1 MLFRSESLLESE
13 LFGHTRGSFT
23 GATHHRK
30 GLFEEA
36 DGGTLFLDE
45 IGDLKFSLQ
54 AKLLRVFQE
63 KRIRAIG
70 DNDFRVVD
78 VRILTATHKDL
89 PEEIRA
95 NRFRE
100 DLYYRLNVI
109 PIHIP
114 PLRQRREDILLL
126 GKYFLESSVKKN
138 NLEAKGLSPAAL
150 NKLISMPWH
159 GNVRELKNV
168 IERSAILSTGDQIE
182 DADIPVNDQYDS
194 DELIEEISSD
204 LPSLKMM
211 ERRYILSVLKRHQ
224 GRKEMA
230 AKVLGLSR
238 RTLYRKLMDLG
249 EGQDIIF

>member
-1 MLFRSESLLESE
+1 M
-13 LFGHTRGSFT
+13 T
-23 GATHHRK
+23 GVQTCA
-30 GLFEEA
+30 
-36 DGGTLFLDE
+36 
-45 IGDLKFSLQ
+45 
-54 AKLLRVFQE
+54 
-63 KRIRAIG
+63 
-70 DNDFRVVD
+70 
-78 VRILTATHKDL
+78 L
-89 PEEIRA
+89 PI
-95 NRFRE
+95 
-100 DLYYRLNVI
+100 YRLNVI

-238 RTLYRKLMDLG
+238 RTLYRKLMDLEIG
-249 EGQDIIF
+249 RAHV